1 MPYVVLNILITAT
14 RIGEILDERYTV
26 LTNLGRG
33 VFSSVVRAK
42 DQITNEEVAIKL
54 IRSNETM
61 YKAGQKELTFLKKLM
76 EADPDNRKHVIR
88 LKRHFE
94 HRNHLCLVFE
104 TLR

>member
-1 MPYVVLNILITAT
+1 MD
-14 RIGEILDERYTV
+14 GRYRV

-33 VFSSVVRAK
+33 VYSSVVRAK
-42 DQITNEEVAIKL
+42 DEKTNEEVAIKL

-61 YKAGQKELTFLKKLM
+61 YKSGQKEVTFLKKLM
-76 EADPDNRKHVIR
+76 EADPDNKKHVIR